1 MLAQLRSPH
10 VRLSVNLSFHAVDTT
25 KEHQDISSFTFG
37 CHIYWTGGSTYIFCM
52 RLSGL
57 NWQYIYPY
65 VVALRMKLGHSSGFQ
80 HASSETLS
88 QTGRPLSWLTLNV
101 GIDCKQHNFNAAVKL
116 SITQQVTLNQVFG
129 YYLFCR
135 MHSTVNVLYLQTT
148 IKGSHKFS
156 CLISIMEKM
165 ICMQYFLL
173 HFAQLVSYN
182 LL

>member
-1 MLAQLRSPH
+1 
-10 VRLSVNLSFHAVDTT
+10 
-25 KEHQDISSFTFG
+25 
-37 CHIYWTGGSTYIFCM
+37 M

-101 GIDCKQHNFNAAVKL
+101 GTDCKQHNFNAAVKL

-135 MHSTVNVLYLQTT
+135 MHLTINVLYMQTT
-148 IKGSHKFS
+148 IKGSQILMFNINYGKNDMYAVLSAPFCTTCVLQS
-156 CLISIMEKM
+156 ALDR
-165 ICMQYFLL
+165 Y
-173 HFAQLVSYN
+173 A
-182 LL
+182 